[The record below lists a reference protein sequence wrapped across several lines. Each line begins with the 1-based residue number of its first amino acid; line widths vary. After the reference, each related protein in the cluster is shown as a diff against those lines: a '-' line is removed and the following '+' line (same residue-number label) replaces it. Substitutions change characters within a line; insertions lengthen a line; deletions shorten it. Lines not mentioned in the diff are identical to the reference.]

1 MRDVWVEALAKFLF
15 PPSIISRAI
24 YATFDKKIL
33 WLWIHPCLDVITL
46 LKVPPFPPL
55 NSHSLIE
62 IADVGWCV
70 FLIRICTQM
79 IPEPVDIK
87 TICLS
92 SWCLS
97 RLIREKLVDVNTSFM
112 AISKDGRRFAMSVDP
127 FRLLH
132 KFDCDSS
139 GHSLCEEDY
148 ISRESSFQSD
158 LGDKMTN

>member
-1 MRDVWVEALAKFLF
+1 M
-15 PPSIISRAI
+15 
-24 YATFDKKIL
+24 
-33 WLWIHPCLDVITL
+33 
-46 LKVPPFPPL
+46 
-55 NSHSLIE
+55 
-62 IADVGWCV
+62 
-70 FLIRICTQM
+70 
-79 IPEPVDIK
+79 
-87 TICLS
+87 
-92 SWCLS
+92 
-97 RLIREKLVDVNTSFM
+97 DVNTSFM